1 MPDEDRGY
9 KDNPAAYD
17 RTRSR
22 SKEERERQRLKDDED
37 RKNAKH
43 LKDLVRRE
51 HAIRGQDGIRVQ
63 GNVLLGS
70 DEPFSGTDG
79 LNDNGSPGSGFG
91 PHTFIVNDSG
101 TLYYASIPSIIGAAV

>member
-70 DEPFSGTDG
+70 EGPFSNTGG
-79 LNDNGSPGSGFG
+79 LTNGGGGGAPVRTIFIENGKAFYYDVQAVFVG
-91 PHTFIVNDSG
+91 P
-101 TLYYASIPSIIGAAV
+101 A